1 MPAIRPFYAEL
12 DALYRRL
19 LGRSIDHSGYFTYA
33 TLLER
38 GETTLDDVER
48 ILRDSPEHR
57 ERRTREPP
65 AD

>member
-1 MPAIRPFYAEL
+1 MPAIRPFYTEL

-38 GETTLDDVER
+38 GEKTLEDVER
-48 ILRDSPEHR
+48 ILCNSSEYKNRDASSHQ
-57 ERRTREPP
+57 
-65 AD
+65 DG